1 MVRAPKTGL
10 QDRWSSGGRNSVAQR
25 VGRVCPAPS
34 RLRRLALCMS
44 VIAASLLSP
53 AGVAVSQDATP
64 SLQAP
69 DTRMQAPIGHRQPRP
84 SDLPPSV
91 QRDEQLDPESARTQP
106 QKQNPNRRT
115 RAGSVPTIDVRKS
128 CEISEKN
135 IGPLLGPDSGSTL
148 ENCLKEQQE
157 ARQEMINSWA
167 KYPPDDRQKCIN
179 PTGFL
184 PSYVEWLTCLEMYRD
199 VRMLRNTEKSVGA
212 GTR

>member
-1 MVRAPKTGL
+1 
-10 QDRWSSGGRNSVAQR
+10 
-25 VGRVCPAPS
+25 
-34 RLRRLALCMS
+34 
-44 VIAASLLSP
+44 
-53 AGVAVSQDATP
+53 
-64 SLQAP
+64 
-69 DTRMQAPIGHRQPRP
+69 
-84 SDLPPSV
+84 
-91 QRDEQLDPESARTQP
+91 
-106 QKQNPNRRT
+106 
-115 RAGSVPTIDVRKS
+115 VPTIDVRKS

-135 IGPLLGPDSGSTL
+135 IGPLFGPESGSNL

-199 VRMLRNTEKSVGA
+199 IRILHSAKKSVDA